1 MNTPAATST
10 TKREKMERNTINPWT
25 WQDELGY
32 AQAVEVVGG
41 QRVLHVSGIAS
52 MDADGKPVN
61 AGDMKAQ
68 ITQTLDNLETV
79 LKAAGYELSDV
90 VRLNY
95 YTTDIENYWEADEA
109 VDVVGRFERAGC
121 RPASTLLGVANLA
134 WPELLVEMDATA
146 VK

>member
-1 MNTPAATST
+1 MQRT
-10 TKREKMERNTINPWT
+10 TINPWT

-32 AQAVEVVGG
+32 VQANEVVGG
-41 QRVLHVSGIAS
+41 QRVLYVSGIAS
-52 MDADGKPVN
+52 MDADGRPVH

-68 ITQTLDNLETV
+68 IVQTLDNLETV
-79 LKAAGYELSDV
+79 LKAAGYELADV

-95 YTTDIENYWEADEA
+95 YTTDIESYWEADEA
-109 VDVVGRFERAGC
+109 VDVVGRFRRADC
-121 RPASTLLGVANLA
+121 RPASTLLGVAALA

>member
-1 MNTPAATST
+1 MQ
-10 TKREKMERNTINPWT
+10 RRTINPWT

-32 AQAVEVVGG
+32 VQANEVVGG
-41 QRVLHVSGIAS
+41 QRVLYVSGIAS
-52 MDADGKPVN
+52 MDAEGQPLH

-68 ITQTLDNLETV
+68 IAQTLDNLETV
-79 LKAAGYELSDV
+79 LRAAGYGLSDV

-95 YTTDIENYWEADEA
+95 YTTDIESYWKADEA

-121 RPASTLLGVANLA
+121 RPASTLLGVADLA

-146 VK
+146 VQ